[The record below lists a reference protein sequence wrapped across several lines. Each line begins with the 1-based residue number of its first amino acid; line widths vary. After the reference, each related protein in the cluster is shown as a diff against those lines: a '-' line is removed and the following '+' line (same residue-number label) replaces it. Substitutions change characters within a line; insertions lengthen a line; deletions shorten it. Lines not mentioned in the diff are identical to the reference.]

1 MKIGFRIIKTAVGAG
16 IAIALA
22 QWLGLAFFT
31 TAGMLT
37 ILCIKETK
45 KRSIH
50 SALEKFV
57 ATAVGGLFAAAFFQL
72 CGFQPWVIA
81 LILLTLIPILVKIQ
95 AKDSVATSSV
105 VILHLYMFNEITPSI
120 LLNELGIIVV
130 GIGIALIMNVVMPS
144 VEEDLKAYQERLEKN
159 FKKIFSEFVVYLRYG
174 ESDWDGKE
182 IIETGELLKEAKD
195 LALRDIENS
204 FQATD
209 NHYFHYFEMRE
220 KQWEIIQRILPL
232 VSSLDKTYRQSHQVA
247 DFLERLAN
255 GIHPGNTVDIHL
267 DQLQEIKK
275 EFKESPLPKDQTEFE
290 VRASLYHFLK
300 EMQRYL
306 LIKKELFDQHQKQK
320 KRNWKIFSWKK
331 ET

>member
-57 ATAVGGLFAAAFFQL
+57 ATVVGGLFAAAFFQL

-120 LLNELGIIVV
+120 LLNELGIIRRWNWHRLDYEC
-130 GIGIALIMNVVMPS
+130 GDAKCGGRSKSISRALG
-144 VEEDLKAYQERLEKN
+144 
-159 FKKIFSEFVVYLRYG
+159 KKF
-174 ESDWDGKE
+174 
-182 IIETGELLKEAKD
+182 
-195 LALRDIENS
+195 
-204 FQATD
+204 
-209 NHYFHYFEMRE
+209 
-220 KQWEIIQRILPL
+220 
-232 VSSLDKTYRQSHQVA
+232 
-247 DFLERLAN
+247 
-255 GIHPGNTVDIHL
+255 
-267 DQLQEIKK
+267 
-275 EFKESPLPKDQTEFE
+275 
-290 VRASLYHFLK
+290 
-300 EMQRYL
+300 
-306 LIKKELFDQHQKQK
+306 
-320 KRNWKIFSWKK
+320 
-331 ET
+331 